1 MPPLLLLPSVFPSL
15 RVFSKESALHVRWT
29 KYWSFSFSPFNE
41 YSALISFRMDW
52 FDLLAVQGTLK
63 SLLQHHRSKASILY
77 TTTAKSYS
85 FDYTNRI
92 FVSKVITLL
101 FNMLSRFVKAFLPRS
116 RCLLILLV
124 IYISSL
130 EKYLFRSS
138 AHFWIGLFVFLLLSC
153 MSYLHILEIKAL
165 PVILFANIFSY
176 FLGYFIDFFFFFCFI
191 YGFFCCAKTCKF
203 D

>member
-92 FVSKVITLL
+92 FVSKVISLL

-176 FLGYFIDFFFFFCFI
+176 FLGYFIDFFFFLLHLRFLLL
-191 YGFFCCAKTCKF
+191 CKNL
-203 D
+203 